1 MNFKNFL
8 FLVITV
14 YIHNHQM
21 PARFIDS
28 KLTAKPNGTVDVKDM
43 IPPRFKSRLN
53 GDVLILME

>member
-1 MNFKNFL
+1 
-8 FLVITV
+8 
-14 YIHNHQM
+14 M